1 MGPIAPQS
9 RSGLLLVFRSFHSFP
24 LYILNI
30 DIIIVQAVASNN
42 SESKIGEVDIRFNE
56 ESKVDKAFPLLSRA
70 THGRRRATSSDVT
83 GADATDAAMLAAQRL
98 LARLDPSSAAKNEPA
113 DARVVTVS
121 PQLSGTGRFHPAASS
136 GDDHVAATSTHH
148 AGFRR
153 MRSGSGSTWSDSAI
167 RTAAG
172 LAAMLDPPSSNTSHV
187 GSVESESKAVAD
199 AEDFSSVPCGGESKV
214 SERSQAARG
223 KSQAAGA
230 TISIAGPGAA
240 YSSASFRM

>member
-1 MGPIAPQS
+1 M
-9 RSGLLLVFRSFHSFP
+9 
-24 LYILNI
+24 
-30 DIIIVQAVASNN
+30 ASND

-98 LARLDPSSAAKNEPA
+98 LARLDPSSASKNEPA

-121 PQLSGTGRFHPAASS
+121 PQMSGRFPPAASS
-136 GDDHVAATSTHH
+136 GDDHVAATSTHA
-148 AGFRR
+148 AGFRC

-172 LAAMLDPPSSNTSHV
+172 LAAMLDPPSSNTRHV

-199 AEDFSSVPCGGESKV
+199 AELEDFSNVPFGGESKV

-223 KSQAAGA
+223 KAQAGGA

-240 YSSASFRM
+240 YS

>member
-1 MGPIAPQS
+1 M
-9 RSGLLLVFRSFHSFP
+9 
-24 LYILNI
+24 
-30 DIIIVQAVASNN
+30 ASND

-56 ESKVDKAFPLLSRA
+56 ESKVDKALPLLSRA

-98 LARLDPSSAAKNEPA
+98 LARLDPSSASKNEAA

-121 PQLSGTGRFHPAASS
+121 PQIS
-136 GDDHVAATSTHH
+136 GDDHVAATSTHA

-153 MRSGSGSTWSDSAI
+153 MHSGSGSTWSDSAI

-172 LAAMLDPPSSNTSHV
+172 LAAMLDPPSSNTRHV

-240 YSSASFRM
+240 HSSASLECELSCAELFQ